1 MKAKTLKKD
10 EYRFLLPN
18 SGMEQAI
25 LASLRAL
32 GCEVQTQRT
41 INQEDLYLDTFD
53 WRLFRHGLSLRFSR
67 TAGKA
72 HYTLKILGPIKGD
85 PAERL
90 EIECAAGEKIGE
102 PWDIKE
108 TDINEKIAEIIYPR
122 RLLGHIAVRARRR
135 TFKVVHPDGT
145 VVEIAFVSSAFQA
158 VGFQKPASC
167 RLCEIALHFTKG
179 TSATLEAMTKNIT
192 EKFVLLPC
200 PQSMLE
206 TAIERLGISFPAKNP
221 PAELT
226 VNIDDRLD
234 LAVKKI
240 LSFQLSRLQEN
251 IPGTLADIDTE
262 FVHQARVA
270 TRRMRSLLRLF
281 ADAVPQ
287 RSAEYFSGELLW
299 LGSLFGA
306 VRDLDVFSLNLNKF
320 KNEITLAPQRVLEI
334 LIRQIQQERSTL
346 LAELRDGLSTTRW
359 RIFSLRIST
368 FITRQPAIH
377 PLAPL
382 ALAKVGEIAPSVIS
396 GLFNKVVS
404 QGNRLLLKPR
414 IRYFHK
420 LRIQFK
426 KLRYASE
433 FFNPAFDGALSSFIT
448 DAVKIQDCLG
458 ELQDTV
464 FTKELISGLLKK
476 WRGSVMEP
484 RLIFILG
491 EIHQLQQEIA
501 RARQS
506 EFKEI
511 WKQFD
516 RPETVLKLTKALGT
530 EKPPGT

>member
-41 INQEDLYLDTFD
+41 INQEDIYLDTFD
-53 WRLFRHGLSLRFSR
+53 WRLFRRGLSLRFSR

-72 HYTLKILGPIKGD
+72 HYTLKIPGPIKGD
-85 PAERL
+85 PAGHL

-102 PWDIKE
+102 AWDIKE
-108 TDINEKIAEIIYPR
+108 TDINGKIAEIIYPR

-158 VGFQKPASC
+158 EAFQKPASC
-167 RLCEIALHFTKG
+167 RLCEIALDFTKG

-221 PAELT
+221 PPELI
-226 VNIDDRLD
+226 VSADDRLD
-234 LAVKKI
+234 IAVKKI
-240 LSFQLSRLQEN
+240 LSFQLRRLQEN
-251 IPGTLADIDTE
+251 IPGTVADVDTE

-281 ADAVPQ
+281 TDAVPK
-287 RSAEYFSGELLW
+287 RSADYFAGELLW

-306 VRDLDVFSLNLNKF
+306 VRDLDVFSLNVVKF
-320 KNEITLAPQRVLEI
+320 RNDIALASQRTTEL
-334 LIRQIQQERSTL
+334 LLRQIQGERAARLATLKEELASTRCRIFF
-346 LAELRDGLSTTRW
+346 LRLSTFTTRK
-359 RIFSLRIST
+359 
-368 FITRQPAIH
+368 PAIR
-377 PLAPL
+377 PLAPN
-382 ALAKVGEIAPSVIS
+382 ALSKAAPIASSVIFEHFDKAIAL
-396 GLFNKVVS
+396 GK
-404 QGNRLLLKPR
+404 LLLLNPKLR
-414 IRYFHK
+414 NFHK

-511 WKQFD
+511 WDQFD
-516 RPETVLKLTKALGT
+516 RPETVLKLTQALGT
-530 EKPPGT
+530 EKPPEA

>member
-1 MKAKTLKKD
+1 
-10 EYRFLLPN
+10 
-18 SGMEQAI
+18 
-25 LASLRAL
+25 
-32 GCEVQTQRT
+32 
-41 INQEDLYLDTFD
+41 
-53 WRLFRHGLSLRFSR
+53 
-67 TAGKA
+67 
-72 HYTLKILGPIKGD
+72 
-85 PAERL
+85 
-90 EIECAAGEKIGE
+90 
-102 PWDIKE
+102 
-108 TDINEKIAEIIYPR
+108 
-122 RLLGHIAVRARRR
+122 
-135 TFKVVHPDGT
+135 
-145 VVEIAFVSSAFQA
+145 
-158 VGFQKPASC
+158 
-167 RLCEIALHFTKG
+167 
-179 TSATLEAMTKNIT
+179 
-192 EKFVLLPC
+192 
-200 PQSMLE
+200 
-206 TAIERLGISFPAKNP
+206 
-221 PAELT
+221 
-226 VNIDDRLD
+226 
-234 LAVKKI
+234 
-240 LSFQLSRLQEN
+240 
-251 IPGTLADIDTE
+251 
-262 FVHQARVA
+262 
-270 TRRMRSLLRLF
+270 MRSLLRLF

-396 GLFNKVVS
+396 GLFNKVIS
-404 QGNRLLLKPR
+404 QGNRLLLKPK

-426 KLRYASE
+426 KLRYVSE

-511 WKQFD
+511 WDQFD
-516 RPETVLKLTKALGT
+516 RPETVLKLTQALGT
-530 EKPPGT
+530 EKPPEA